1 MRIYPLELPDTPE
14 SVETTY
20 RVDDVIAAV
29 HPRDIA
35 GMTPNVDAAPADT
48 PRTFCVVYFRDAR
61 GPLWKVD
68 VVADDAISAARSVVY
83 RESLSPDLVV
93 GVIDLATIR

>member
-1 MRIYPLELPDTPE
+1 MRIYPLELPE
-14 SVETTY
+14 MSVPTADEN
-20 RVDDVIAAV
+20 VVPAV
-29 HPRDIA
+29 HDVVN
-35 GMTPNVDAAPADT
+35 MTAVDESSADT

-83 RESLSPDLVV
+83 RESLSADLVI